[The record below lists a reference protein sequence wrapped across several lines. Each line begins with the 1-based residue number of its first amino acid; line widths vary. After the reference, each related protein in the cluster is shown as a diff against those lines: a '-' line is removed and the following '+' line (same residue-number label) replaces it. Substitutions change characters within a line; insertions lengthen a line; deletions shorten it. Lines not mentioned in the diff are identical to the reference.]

1 MPRDPHE
8 RAISPVIG
16 AVLLFAVVIMLTAT
30 AGVMVLGFSDSLR
43 APPPFA
49 ATDEE
54 VEVEVQGNETRHT
67 LDVVHRGGDPVE
79 AAALTT
85 RIAVGD
91 RAISL
96 PATESDDGALA
107 DGEWSVGERLTLGLN
122 ESLLCAGDAEEASV
136 ALSYR
141 DDGASYELSS
151 QTVPIERGQ
160 FVIDGAEVRATAPY
174 TANVKF
180 VGTGW
185 SSETAD
191 APVNVT
197 VSVGG
202 TVENA
207 WRMVEDS
214 DSVVG
219 ATGVSRQEPGTD
231 LEVTAAGRKPEY
243 DCVWGNFGCTQV
255 GWQWTRVSS
264 TDNTENVRVYR
275 DGDDA
280 PEFGGADGQQSAA
293 AYVEPYLEDGEI
305 SLDDN
310 QAIYLFDFNEDSHD
324 YQDAVVLVS
333 FFTQAERSGIYESRG
348 EDVVICPPETK
359 SASPNGN
366 DGNDGNGGN
375 GGNGND

>member
-1 MPRDPHE
+1 MPPDPE
-8 RAISPVIG
+8 DRAISPVIG
-16 AVLLFAVVIMLTAT
+16 AVLLFAIVIMLAAT

-49 ATDEE
+49 STAEE
-54 VEVEVQGNETRHT
+54 VEVEVRGNETRHT
-67 LDVVHRGGDPVE
+67 LEVVHRGGDPVD

-91 RAISL
+91 RTISL
-96 PATESDDGALA
+96 PAAESDDGALA
-107 DGEWSVGERLTLGLN
+107 DGEWSAGERLTLDLN
-122 ESLLCAGDAEEASV
+122 ESLLCAGDADRASV
-136 ALSYR
+136 SLSYR
-141 DDGASYELSS
+141 DDGTGYELSS
-151 QTVPIERGQ
+151 ETVPIERGQ
-160 FVIDGAEVRATAPY
+160 FVIDGSEVRATAPY

-185 SSETAD
+185 SSATAD

-197 VSVGG
+197 VSVGD
-202 TVENA
+202 TVEHA

-219 ATGVSRQEPGTD
+219 ATGVSRQDSGTS

-243 DCVWGNFGCTQV
+243 DCIWGNFGCTQV

-264 TDNTENVRVYR
+264 TANTENVRVYR
-275 DGDDA
+275 DGDEA
-280 PEFGGADGQQSAA
+280 PDFGSADDQQSAA
-293 AYVEPYLEDGEI
+293 AYVDPYLADGNI

-333 FFTQAERSGIYESRG
+333 FFTQQERSGVYESRG

-359 SASPNGN
+359 SASPNG
-366 DGNDGNGGN
+366 GNG
-375 GGNGND
+375 GGNGNGNS